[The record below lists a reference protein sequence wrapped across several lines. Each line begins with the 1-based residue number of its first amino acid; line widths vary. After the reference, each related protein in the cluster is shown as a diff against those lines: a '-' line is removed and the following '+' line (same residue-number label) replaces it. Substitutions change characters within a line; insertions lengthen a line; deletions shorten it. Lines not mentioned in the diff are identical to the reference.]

1 MKDFKETPLFR
12 TLVDI
17 PTANPPIRPSDGF
30 VFLGS
35 CFAQYVGGKFA
46 EYGLPSLVNP
56 LGTLYN
62 PCSIDMV
69 ISQAARPDFGSFL
82 FRSGEAHCCWL
93 AGTQIKADSE
103 QGIST
108 LTGNA
113 LARLRKALS
122 TGRYLFITLG
132 TNVAYR
138 HRELNRVVCNCHR
151 MPQSLFEEISLSL
164 EECVETLQHSVRTA
178 QSLNP
183 DIRIV
188 FTVSPYRYAKYGFHR
203 SQLAKSTLLLA
214 IDAVRKSFPQVCSYF
229 PSYEIQ
235 LDELRDYRF
244 YAADMLHPSPEA
256 VDYIWQR
263 LVHHTFSDEAKQY
276 LRAYEPIRKGL
287 DHRSLTPDSAEEKAR
302 LTALREKAALLQ
314 QQYALPSLNL

>member
-12 TLVDI
+12 TLVDVS
-17 PTANPPIRPSDGF
+17 TMNPPIQPSDGF

-35 CFAQYVGGKFA
+35 CFAQYVGGKFM

-62 PCSIDMV
+62 PASINAV
-69 ISQAARPDFGSFL
+69 VSQTANPDFASSL
-82 FRSGEAHCCWL
+82 FRSDDKYYSWL
-93 AGTQIKADSE
+93 AGTQFKADSE
-103 QGIST
+103 ENIST
-108 LTGNA
+108 LLNTT
-113 LARLRKALS
+113 LVRLR
-122 TGRYLFITLG
+122 TGISSSRYLFITLG
-132 TNVAYR
+132 TNVVYR
-138 HRELNRVVCNCHR
+138 HRKLNRIVSNCHR
-151 MPQSLFEEISLSL
+151 MPQSLFEEVSLSL
-164 EECVETLQHSVRTA
+164 EECVKTLQHTVQVVLA
-178 QSLNP
+178 LNR
-183 DIRIV
+183 DMRIV
-188 FTVSPYRYAKYGFHR
+188 FTVSPYRYAKYGFHG

-214 IDAVRKSFPQVCSYF
+214 IDSVCRDFPQVCSYF

-276 LRAYEPIRKGL
+276 LRDYEPIRKGL
-287 DHRSLTPDSAEEKAR
+287 EHRSFTPDSAEEKAR
-302 LTALREKAALLQ
+302 IVALRQKAAALQ
-314 QQYALPSLNL
+314 RRYGI

>member
-1 MKDFKETPLFR
+1 MKDFKDTPLFR

-62 PCSIDMV
+62 PCSIDTV
-69 ISQAARPDFGSFL
+69 VSQAAQPDFASFL
-82 FRSGEAHCCWL
+82 FRSNDSYGCWL
-93 AGTQIKADSE
+93 AGTQMKADSE
-103 QGIST
+103 EGISA
-108 LTGNA
+108 LIDNA
-113 LARLRKALS
+113 LAQLRKALS
-122 TGRYLFITLG
+122 TSRYLFITLG

-138 HRELNRVVCNCHR
+138 HRELDRVVSNCHR
-151 MPQSLFEEISLSL
+151 MPQSLFEEVALNL
-164 EECVETLQHSVRTA
+164 EECADTLQHTVRTA

-183 DIRIV
+183 EMRIV

-203 SQLAKSTLLLA
+203 SHLAKSTLLLA
-214 IDAVRKSFPQVCSYF
+214 IDAVCKSFPQACSYF

-244 YAADMLHPSPEA
+244 YAADMLHPSQEA

-287 DHRSLTPDSAEEKAR
+287 EHRSFMPDSAEEKAR
-302 LTALREKAALLQ
+302 IAALREKAAALQ
-314 QQYALPSLNL
+314 HQHGI